1 MVRNRNVTPVLSAKY
16 LFMVCVLCFLL
27 FGCGFSG
34 LFAQTSIKAE
44 LQLEKVDLPPAYKG
58 GEQQF
63 IEFLQKEIHYPAD
76 ARAYEWKLWSRFI
89 LPLMSRER
97 FRILRLR

>member
-58 GEQQF
+58 GSSSLLSFCKKRF
-63 IEFLQKEIHYPAD
+63 IIRPMLVHM
-76 ARAYEWKLWSRFI
+76 EWKLWSRFI